1 MYRASMPAI
10 NDKTVA
16 TGAKPRSVD
25 WLINRD
31 ALRHARGDVTMLTN
45 VFTGRPARAL
55 ANRLAIEVG
64 PLTDASPDFPL
75 PMGGLAPFNF
85 AEQATSNLVATT
97 TLRLEAST
105 HGPPK
110 AALE

>member
-1 MYRASMPAI
+1 
-10 NDKTVA
+10 
-16 TGAKPRSVD
+16 
-25 WLINRD
+25 
-31 ALRHARGDVTMLTN
+31 MLTN

-85 AEQATSNLVATT
+85 AEQATSNL
-97 TLRLEAST
+97 LQQRRLGWRPQLT
-105 HGPPK
+105 GPQR
-110 AALE
+110 LLLNEGG